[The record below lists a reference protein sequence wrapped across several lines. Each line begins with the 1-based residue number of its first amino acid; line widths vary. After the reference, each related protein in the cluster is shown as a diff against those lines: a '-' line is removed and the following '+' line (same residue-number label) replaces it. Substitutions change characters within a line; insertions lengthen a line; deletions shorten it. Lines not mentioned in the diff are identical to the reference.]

1 MSTFLTRLMITHDE
15 LVRDENR
22 MNKDEEIQSSRAVES
37 LQLFALLIMNLK
49 MNREVP
55 WTHYVLPCILCHG
68 WQCMSSHTSKI
79 VAHDTHMASLCA

>member
-15 LVRDENR
+15 LARDDHR
-22 MNKDEEIQSSRAVES
+22 MNKDEEKQSSRAVES

-55 WTHYVLPCILCHG
+55 
-68 WQCMSSHTSKI
+68 
-79 VAHDTHMASLCA
+79 